1 MAASNLSSG
10 NTQRS
15 ANGIRPADEAAP
27 NILLRALV
35 FAAMGVAT
43 SFALFWVMQSLISVP
58 AKLDEAGKRLSI
70 EFVRLRKD
78 TAPEQKE
85 REKPKRQKPE
95 QQPPPPEMNVAQNM
109 NPSDAAGEMVPMMDT
124 GVELAEATSLAAG
137 GSDRDAVPLVQVDPE
152 YPERARQQRIQG
164 WVEVEFTISP
174 VGTVVDSRVIRSKP
188 AMVFDR
194 AALQAVRRWKY
205 NPVIRDGVAIARQGM
220 RTIFDFRLPKGSR

>member
-1 MAASNLSSG
+1 MSGTNLQSG
-10 NTQRS
+10 HNQGTT
-15 ANGIRPADEAAP
+15 GGVRPVSEAP
-27 NILLRALV
+27 VRILLRSLV
-35 FAAMGVAT
+35 FGVMGIVT
-43 SFALFWVMQSLISVP
+43 SFVLFWIMQSLISVP

-109 NPSDAAGEMVPMMDT
+109 NPSDAVGEMVPMMDT

-137 GSDRDAVPLVQVDPE
+137 GSDREEVPLVQVDPE
-152 YPERARQQRIQG
+152 YPERARQQRIEG

-174 VGTVVDSRVIRSKP
+174 VGTVVDARVSRSKP
-188 AMVFDR
+188 AMIFDR

-205 NPVIRDGVAIARQGM
+205 NPVIRDGVAIARPGK
-220 RTIFDFRLPKGSR
+220 RTVFDFRLPKGSR